1 MEEIEPKDI
10 IAWQNKLLSYKDEM
24 GQPYSATYLKTIHSQ
39 LSAIF
44 NHAVRFYHLPSNP
57 AQKAGAMG
65 SESYKE
71 MLFWTKEE
79 YLKFADAFS
88 FLRNGS
94 VKSDDSKKYSDI
106 KPIETRKGDKQK

>member
-1 MEEIEPKDI
+1 
-10 IAWQNKLLSYKDEM
+10 
-24 GQPYSATYLKTIHSQ
+24 
-39 LSAIF
+39 
-44 NHAVRFYHLPSNP
+44 
-57 AQKAGAMG
+57 MG